1 MYLWQEYHRS
11 DAVFFPMQPIR
22 WHMNWI
28 IPLLMMFTLIASLRW
43 CLPSFSTAVTFF
55 LLYLIS
61 ILWEGTLRLDTNPV
75 LHKTLSLYQHG
86 LMVSYFIQWFIIH
99 YSYYWFCCLN
109 CPRFG
114 HRELHEA
121 GFHDLTRPHH
131 SLSMSLL
138 SSIAWCS
145 RLILSS
151 PCLSPRIS
159 HFSKKPWFPLVENSI
174 QKPHPG
180 C

>member
-11 DAVFFPMQPIR
+11 DAVFFPMQPIKET
-22 WHMNWI
+22 HELNYTITDDVHFDCFVKVVSAKLLNCSYFFPVVI
-28 IPLLMMFTLIASLRW
+28 I
-43 CLPSFSTAVTFF
+43 
-55 LLYLIS
+55 

-114 HRELHEA
+114 HRELHQA
-121 GFHDLTRPHH
+121 GFCDLDKSSSFFEYVLTFQH
-131 SLSMSLL
+131 SMTFQAHLVLSL
-138 SSIAWCS
+138 
-145 RLILSS
+145 
-151 PCLSPRIS
+151 P
-159 HFSKKPWFPLVENSI
+159 
-174 QKPHPG
+174 
-180 C
+180 